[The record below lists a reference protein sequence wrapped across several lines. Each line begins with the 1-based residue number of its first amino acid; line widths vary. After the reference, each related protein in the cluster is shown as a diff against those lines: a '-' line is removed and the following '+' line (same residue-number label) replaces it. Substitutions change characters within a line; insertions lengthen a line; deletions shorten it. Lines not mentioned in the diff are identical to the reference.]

1 MIDYYYTHHII
12 VTAIANKDT
21 AADVDGAAVLV
32 LALLLTLET
41 VPLPNSAASE
51 QRRSN
56 IPLSTLAAFCIDTAE
71 ASILDESS

>member
-1 MIDYYYTHHII
+1 MIDCYYIHHII

-21 AADVDGAAVLV
+21 AANVDGGRAAAVL
-32 LALLLTLET
+32 LITSKT

-71 ASILDESS
+71 ASILDEPS